1 MPALDGKGPV
11 SGNSGRGFGIGAE
24 GSCRCPECGLV
35 QHHTTGK
42 PCSAISCP
50 DCGAK
55 LVKEA
60 TAILKKVADVAE
72 YFRQYRVSRDPQRRN
87 AELFKTAFYNSFEYL
102 AGRQPSD
109 AEVDAFVKSSQFID
123 DAAFRSMTRK
133 APKLPTVAEIQA
145 KLSDPNTDPKQIP
158 ILKDFLQRIQNKPS
172 GFQTQIGGEYDIED
186 IRTQQDK
193 RNPFI
198 HDHPDDQALAGGMGG
213 LPGGVTTLGRGTMM
227 GLRGLFGSRNSAK
240 RYRAELTARNRAD
253 RRKQW
258 LDNLALTDPDA
269 HAKELR
275 RQQLEQFKKERA
287 DNRVFSTA
295 LSGEY
300 QEDMKSLLANIKAE
314 EAVRNPPRVQPAPAV
329 QPKPP
334 IVPPKKQVTPEP
346 KPAVPAVN
354 VPGDT
359 EGKRLLADRSNRT
372 TEAVV

>member
-42 PCSAISCP
+42 PCSATVCP

-109 AEVDAFVKSSQFID
+109 AEVDAFVKTAQARMKRD
-123 DAAFRSMTRK
+123 LGVDATAITKAINQTNDPRSKAILQDLLSRVNAPIERGYNAKYLPNLTRK
-133 APKLPTVAEIQA
+133 QVMDQA
-145 KLSDPNTDPKQIP
+145 
-158 ILKDFLQRIQNKPS
+158 
-172 GFQTQIGGEYDIED
+172 
-186 IRTQQDK
+186 DK

-198 HDHPDDQALAGGMGG
+198 HDHSDDQALAGGMGG
-213 LPGGVTTLGRGTMM
+213 LPGAVTTLGRGTMM
-227 GLRGLFGSRNSAK
+227 ALRGLFGSRNSAK
-240 RYRAELTARNRAD
+240 RYKAELTARNRAD

-258 LDNLALTDPDA
+258 LDNLAITDPDA

-287 DNRVFSTA
+287 DERFFSTE
-295 LSGEY
+295 LSGEF
-300 QEDMKSLLANIKAE
+300 QKDMKRLLANIKAE
-314 EAVRNPPRVQPAPAV
+314 EAVRNPPRVKPAPAV

-334 IVPPKKQVTPEP
+334 SATPTKPVTPPP
-346 KPAVPAVN
+346 KPATPTPKPAAPPAS

-359 EGKRLLADRSNRT
+359 EGEGLIADRDKST
-372 TEAVV
+372 TGAVV